1 MMEQMLPLL
10 PGCSHFTLTVL
21 LLAASTRLP
30 LPLLRKLLYLFLR
43 TQLSGANMTRTRK
56 VECHNINS
64 CTLDMGSYLGMV
76 MQLRVRM
83 I

>member
-1 MMEQMLPLL
+1 MMEPMLPLL
-10 PGCSHFTLTVL
+10 PGLLSISLTCFWL
-21 LLAASTRLP
+21 PRLGR
-30 LPLLRKLLYLFLR
+30 LCLLLRKLLHLFLP

-56 VECHNINS
+56 VACHNSNS

-76 MQLRVRM
+76 MQLRVRV